1 MPIQPAAAPAG
12 VDLAIAAWNLMG
24 GLDWNALPI
33 VVEMLGIADVDQ
45 LIRHLAALREYQKAE
60 G

>member
-1 MPIQPAAAPAG
+1 
-12 VDLAIAAWNLMG
+12 MG
-24 GLDWNALPI
+24 GLDWNALSI

-45 LIRHLAALREYQKAE
+45 LIRHLAALREYQKGE